1 MMPIKAIE
9 TFRVVMP
16 RNSLEKL
23 ARLESMGKKP
33 LERQYLQKGRKKLR
47 KNTQFRKSLALRK
60 YIPQKY
66 ESPKIELIL

>member
-1 MMPIKAIE
+1 VANISRARTHPLNTNMMSIKAIE

-23 ARLESMGKKP
+23 VRLKSMGKKP

-47 KNTQFRKSLALRK
+47 KNTQF
-60 YIPQKY
+60 
-66 ESPKIELIL
+66 